1 MRPEHWLYTIPLRL
15 RSFFRRAEADQE
27 LEDELRDH
35 LQRKTVGYVA
45 QGMTQ
50 EEAYRR
56 ARLDLGGIEQTKE
69 TCREASSFKFIEDFF
84 CDLRFGFRMLRK
96 NPGVTS
102 TVALT
107 LALGIGVNT
116 AMFSLLNGWLL
127 RPLPVP
133 SAEQITVLA
142 SEQKEG
148 SNGDFSYPD
157 FLDFQ
162 RGTDSFSSLFGYAL
176 GIGGLSADGDAREI
190 AYSFVTGNY
199 FSALGVK
206 PVLGRLFL
214 PGEGEKPGEELLV
227 VLGYSFWQ
235 SKFGGNPDV
244 IGKSVRVNGKQA
256 TVIGVT
262 PREFHG
268 TVFVLDMDAFL
279 PLSALSL
286 IGDSGNFWT
295 ARDDRG
301 LTVMGRLKQGA
312 TLKQAQRSIDVI
324 ADRLATQYPEAD
336 KGVKVR
342 LVPERFARPGAF
354 VVTFVPVIASLFL
367 VLAVL
372 VLLLACTNVAN
383 ILLVRATA
391 RSREIAIRSALGA
404 SRTRIIR
411 QVVTESLLM
420 ALLGSV
426 AGVLLGA
433 AALAAGGSLLHSVFT
448 NRNNRGFS
456 MDVSFDW
463 RVFAYATVTAI
474 LAGIIVGLWPALR
487 ATRADVN
494 VELQEGSRGA
504 SPSREKSAVR
514 SALTV
519 AQLACS
525 LVLLI
530 AAGLFVRS
538 LNSVEHMYLGFNP
551 DHVLNVIMDPHE
563 IGYDRAQTKAFYEE
577 LESEVGRI
585 PGVQSTSMAFTVP
598 MGRPSNTAPVFVQSH
613 PASPHER
620 PPVIPYDSISPS
632 YLATMQVPLIKG
644 RQFTDSDSE
653 EARPVAIVNQAMA
666 KRFWPNEDPTGKY
679 FSMRSN
685 TGPFLEVV
693 GVAGDGQYFFIST
706 AAQPYFYLP
715 LAQNFVS
722 YRFVQLRTSVPP
734 QSLVRS
740 VEKQVHKLAPDLP
753 IDDIRTMQQLVQ
765 GLGGLFLFRLAATVA
780 AVMGFLGLVLAVV
793 GVYGVISYSVTQR
806 THEIGIRMA
815 LGAGGDDILKLVSAQ
830 GLRVVGF
837 GAGVGLLA
845 AWALTRAMKS
855 LLVGVT
861 AADPTTFVTVV
872 VLLTLVAL
880 AACLVPARR
889 ATRVDPMVAL
899 RYE

>member
-1 MRPEHWLYTIPLRL
+1 MRRPAGRCVSIPWWPCVTSRSLRMSFLRNMTSGL
-15 RSFFRRAEADQE
+15 RSLFRKEQVDRE
-27 LEDELRDH
+27 LDEELRAYQEMAAEEKIKD
-35 LQRKTVGYVA
+35 
-45 QGMTQ
+45 GMGRT
-50 EEAYRR
+50 EALR
-56 ARLDLGGIEQTKE
+56 AVRLERGSLEVSKEIIRSGGWESLVE
-69 TCREASSFKFIEDFF
+69 TCWQ
-84 CDLRFGFRMLRK
+84 DLCYGLRMLRK

-102 TVALT
+102 TVVLT

-133 SAEQITVLA
+133 SPEQIAVLA
-142 SEQKEG
+142 SQQKEG
-148 SNGDFSYPD
+148 SNGNFSYPD

-162 RGTDSFSSLFGYAL
+162 RGTDSFSSLFGYAF

-190 AYSFVTGNY
+190 GYSSVTGNY

-206 PVLGRLFL
+206 PALGRLFL

-235 SKFGGNPDV
+235 NKFAGDPHV

-262 PREFHG
+262 PSEFHG
-268 TVFVLDMDAFL
+268 TVFALDMDAFL

-295 ARDDRG
+295 IRDDRI
-301 LTVMGRLKQGA
+301 LNVMGRLKQGT
-312 TLKQAQRSIDVI
+312 TLKQAQSFIDVI

-342 LVPERFARPGAF
+342 VVPERFARPGAF
-354 VVTFVPVIASLFL
+354 VATFVPVIASLFL
-367 VLAVL
+367 VLAGL

-383 ILLVRATA
+383 MLLVRATA

-404 SRTRIIR
+404 GRVRIIR

-426 AGVLLGA
+426 VGILLGA
-433 AALAAGGSLLHSVFT
+433 ASLAVSGSLLHSVFT

-463 RVFAYATVTAI
+463 RLFVYATGTAI
-474 LAGIIVGLWPALR
+474 LAGIFVGLWPALR

-504 SPSREKSAVR
+504 SPSGGKSAVR

-538 LNSVEHMYLGFNP
+538 LNSAEHMYLGFNP
-551 DHVLNVIMDPHE
+551 DQVLNVVMDPHE
-563 IGYDRAQTKAFYEE
+563 IGYDQAQTTAFYEE
-577 LESEVGRI
+577 LGDEVRRI
-585 PGVQSTSMAFTVP
+585 PGVQSASLAFTVP
-598 MGRPSNTAPVFVQSH
+598 MGFPSKTTPVFVQGH
-613 PASPHER
+613 PVSARER
-620 PPVIPYDSISPS
+620 PTVIPYDCISPT
-632 YLATMQVPLIKG
+632 YLQTMQVPLVKG
-644 RQFTDSDSE
+644 RQFTDADR
-653 EARPVAIVNQAMA
+653 EAATPVAIVNQAMA
-666 KRFWPNEDPTGKY
+666 KRFWPNEDPIGRY
-679 FSMRSN
+679 FSMKSN
-685 TGPFLEVV
+685 TGPFVKV
-693 GVAGDGQYFFIST
+693 DGVAGDGQYFFIST

-715 LAQNFVS
+715 LAQNFDS
-722 YRFVQLRTSVPP
+722 YRFLQLRTSVPP
-734 QSLVRS
+734 QSIVSS
-740 VEKQVHKLAPDLP
+740 VEGRIHKLAPDLP

-765 GLGGLFLFRLAATVA
+765 GIAGLFIFRLAATVA
-780 AVMGFLGLVLAVV
+780 AIMGFLGLTLAII
-793 GVYGVISYSVTQR
+793 GVYGVVSYSVSRR
-806 THEIGIRMA
+806 THEIGIRVA
-815 LGAGGDDILKLVSAQ
+815 IGASRNDIL
-830 GLRVVGF
+830 
-837 GAGVGLLA
+837 
-845 AWALTRAMKS
+845 
-855 LLVGVT
+855 
-861 AADPTTFVTVV
+861 
-872 VLLTLVAL
+872 
-880 AACLVPARR
+880 
-889 ATRVDPMVAL
+889 
-899 RYE
+899 

>member
-1 MRPEHWLYTIPLRL
+1 MSILRRITNLFHRSKLDQEIEAEL
-15 RSFFRRAEADQE
+15 RSHIEMRRADNIAAGMSPGEAR
-27 LEDELRDH
+27 RDA
-35 LQRKTVGYVA
+35 L
-45 QGMTQ
+45 
-50 EEAYRR
+50 
-56 ARLDLGGIEQTKE
+56 
-69 TCREASSFKFIEDFF
+69 
-84 CDLRFGFRMLRK
+84 LRFGNRAVLKELVTAADAHMFLDSAWQDLCYGLRMLRK

-102 TVALT
+102 TVVLT

-133 SAEQITVLA
+133 SPEQITVLA

-148 SNGDFSYPD
+148 SNGNFSYSD

-162 RGTDSFSSLFGYAL
+162 RGTHSFSSLFGYAI

-190 AYSFVTGNY
+190 AYISVTGNY

-206 PVLGRLFL
+206 PALGRLFL
-214 PGEGEKPGEELLV
+214 PGEGEKPGEGLLV
-227 VLGYSFWQ
+227 VLGYSLWQ
-235 SKFGGNPDV
+235 NKFGGDPHV
-244 IGKSVRVNGKQA
+244 IGKSVRVDGKQA

-268 TVFVLDMDAFL
+268 TVFLLDIDAFL

-286 IGDSGNFWT
+286 IGDSGSFWT
-295 ARDDRG
+295 VRDDRR
-301 LTVMGRLKQGA
+301 LAVMGRLKQRT
-312 TLKQAQRSIDVI
+312 TLKQAQSSIDVI
-324 ADRLATQYPEAD
+324 ADRLATQYPETN
-336 KGVKVR
+336 KGVQVR
-342 LVPERFARPGAF
+342 VVPERFARPGAF
-354 VVTFVPVIASLFL
+354 VATFAPVIASLFL
-367 VLAVL
+367 VLAGL

-404 SRTRIIR
+404 GRARIIR

-426 AGVLLGA
+426 AGILLGA
-433 AALAAGGSLLHSVFT
+433 ASLAVSGSLLHSVFT

-463 RVFAYATVTAI
+463 RVFAYATGTAI
-474 LAGIIVGLWPALR
+474 LAGILVGLWPALR

-504 SPSREKSAVR
+504 SPLGGKSAVR

-525 LVLLI
+525 LMLLI

-538 LNSVEHMYLGFNP
+538 LNSAEHMYLGFNP

-563 IGYDRAQTKAFYEE
+563 IGYDQAETKAFYEE
-577 LESEVGRI
+577 LGNEVGRI

-598 MGRPSNTAPVFVQSH
+598 MGRPSNTTPVFVQGH
-613 PASPHER
+613 PVSARER
-620 PPVIPYDSISPS
+620 PPVIPYDCISPT
-632 YLATMQVPLIKG
+632 YLQTMQVPLLRG
-644 RQFTDSDSE
+644 RQFTNSDG
-653 EARPVAIVNQAMA
+653 EAAPPVAIVNQAMA
-666 KRFWPNEDPTGKY
+666 KRFWPNEDPIGKY
-679 FSMRSN
+679 FSLKSN
-685 TGPFLEVV
+685 IGPFVEIV

-722 YRFVQLRTSVPP
+722 YRFLQLRTSVPL
-734 QSLVRS
+734 QSIVSS
-740 VEKQVHKLAPDLP
+740 VEEVIHKLDPDLP

-765 GLGGLFLFRLAATVA
+765 GIGGLFLFRLAATVA
-780 AVMGFLGLVLAVV
+780 AIMGFLGLVLAIV
-793 GVYGVISYSVTQR
+793 GVYGVVSYSVSQR
-806 THEIGIRMA
+806 TNEIGIRMA
-815 LGAGGDDILKLVSAQ
+815 LGAGRAEILKLVSGR
-830 GLRVVGF
+830 GLRLVRVG
-837 GAGVGLLA
+837 AAVGLVA
-845 AWALTRAMKS
+845 AWALSRAMNS
-855 LLVGVT
+855 LLVGVN
-861 AADPTTFVTVV
+861 AADPITFGTVAI
-872 VLLTLVAL
+872 LLTLVAL